1 MGIRQIRGHGEI
13 TAVLERRLAADP
25 VRNTVVGSVLRSLAP
40 DAWCAAGT
48 GPSRRGRGAVG
59 PHLPGAVDR
68 RLASGRPG
76 RTSPGLVTALPD
88 LTGASGA
95 IDAVAA
101 VAKAGARRV
110 AQRTDQ
116 RLFRIDRLVAPPGVP
131 GRAVAAG
138 AAERDLL
145 LRFGEAFATEIGG
158 SVTVTESWVDRA
170 MRGQDRAWLWD
181 DEGTVRFRGRSASR
195 GRRQR
200 ADRAGVHSR
209 PGAAVGAMLPRSRA
223 AATRDILGEGAIPV
237 LFTDLANPTSNGVY
251 QRLGYYPVADYA
263 SVAFGTARITQSGS
277 IGTVMPGSRPNRT
290 ARVIAL
296 VPNRSRTASS
306 VPSSVAN
313 GRAPRAA
320 RADDLVVVQVGQ
332 RDADECDARPSG

>member
-48 GPSRRGRGAVG
+48 GPSNGAV
-59 PHLPGAVDR
+59 AVRSDR
-68 RLASGRPG
+68 TYPALLTDGWHPDDLADLTR
-76 RTSPGLVTALPD
+76 LVTALPD

-101 VAKAGARRV
+101 VAKAGAQRV

-116 RLFRIDRLVAPPGVP
+116 RLFRIERLVAPPGVP
-131 GRAVAAG
+131 GRAVVAG
-138 AAERDLL
+138 AAERALL

-170 MRGQDRAWLWD
+170 MRGEDRAWLWE
-181 DEGTVRFRGRSASR
+181 DEGKLVSVAGRRPVAGGSARIGPVYTPPRCRGRGYA
-195 GRRQR
+195 
-200 ADRAGVHSR
+200 
-209 PGAAVGAMLPRSRA
+209 AAVTA
-223 AATRDILGEGAIPV
+223 AATRDILGERAIPV

-251 QRLGYYPVADYA
+251 QRLGYHPVADYA
-263 SVAFGTARITQSGS
+263 SVTFGTA
-277 IGTVMPGSRPNRT
+277 
-290 ARVIAL
+290 
-296 VPNRSRTASS
+296 
-306 VPSSVAN
+306 
-313 GRAPRAA
+313 
-320 RADDLVVVQVGQ
+320 
-332 RDADECDARPSG
+332 E